1 MSDYRVLGSAV
12 FLLGET
18 MLLRKLQSR
27 SNERIMR
34 TTKQLCNQISLIDTF
49 FREGGV
55 VSLHLLQLA
64 FGDRKR
70 LASGQVMYEVR
81 RARM

>member
-1 MSDYRVLGSAV
+1 MFSCWAGESNQGVEDAAYAGEGLG
-12 FLLGET
+12 LWWEGRG
-18 MLLRKLQSR
+18 RKL
-27 SNERIMR
+27 I
-34 TTKQLCNQISLIDTF
+34 IYF
-49 FREGGV
+49 FFSEGDV

-81 RARM
+81 HVCV